1 MSLPRR
7 MFHLLNTLNNV
18 KISLQMNSVIK
29 KESQEKKQL
38 KRFGA
43 KVSQKFQ

>member
-18 KISLQMNSVIK
+18 EISLQMNSVIK

-38 KRFGA
+38 KRFGV
-43 KVSQKFQ
+43 KVSPKFQ